1 MFIILIFN
9 VFFLLNFLSRNFVS
23 EYLSPISPSQNL
35 LLRLFLAPKFFLVQ
49 KFCTTTFLIKIY
61 GSQNIL
67 VQTLMY
73 SNFCLQIFCFF
84 NFFILKFFVKT
95 FISNFSISES
105 FAWTFLAPNFFL
117 VQKFCTTTF
126 LSKICRSQNILA
138 QTFTEAFRL
147 EFFFFRIYFSKLCS
161 ELFV

>member
-9 VFFLLNFLSRNFVS
+9 VLFLLNFFISKFCVRIFISNFSIS
-23 EYLSPISPSQNL
+23 ESFAST
-35 LLRLFLAPKFFLVQ
+35 FLAPKFFLVQ
-49 KFCTTTFLIKIY
+49 KFCTTTFLFKIY

-84 NFFILKFFVKT
+84 KFFILNFFVKT

-105 FAWTFLAPNFFL
+105 FAWTFLTPNFFL
-117 VQKFCTTTF
+117 VQKFCTTTL
-126 LSKICRSQNILA
+126 LSKICRSQNIFA

-147 EFFFFRIYFSKLCS
+147 EFFFFQIYFSKLCS